1 MEGGAAAIT
10 APNPQGPQGS
20 PSPRLVSGGLTFGPG
35 PSTTNRMAT
44 LPSALTSGPITYTA
58 SPGMPLPSIGGP
70 PVVVVIQHEGF
81 PPGFG
86 RRPANCICPACHLNI
101 ITSISSKPGLI
112 AWVCCCFFLCIFP
125 CFSPV

>member
-10 APNPQGPQGS
+10 TVNPQVPRA
-20 PSPRLVSGGLTFGPG
+20 PSPRMVSGLAFG
-35 PSTTNRMAT
+35 PSTTSGLTTRTAT

-58 SPGMPLPSIGGP
+58 TPGMPLPSIGGP

-112 AWVCCCFFLCIFP
+112 AWVCCCLLLCIFP
-125 CFSPV
+125 FFSPM